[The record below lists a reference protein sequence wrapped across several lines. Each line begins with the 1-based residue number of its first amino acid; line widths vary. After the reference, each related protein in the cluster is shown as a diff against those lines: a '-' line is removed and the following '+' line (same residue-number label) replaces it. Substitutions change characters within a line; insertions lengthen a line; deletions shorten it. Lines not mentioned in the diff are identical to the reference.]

1 MGSKC
6 LGIAVAVLMLVT
18 GCGQPPDTQQRP
30 QHYVALGDSYTSAPG
45 TGEEVGSPP
54 GCDRSRNN
62 YPRLVAAELN
72 PERFTDASCSGATTR
87 DITSPQ
93 PTRDGTNPP
102 QLNAV
107 RPETTLIT
115 IGIGGNDVGL
125 VALAG
130 ECAAKQGSRSCK
142 QRLTEG
148 GTDELTARI
157 ERAGEA
163 VGRVLERIN
172 AKAPDARVVVVGYP
186 TILPADPA
194 ACPPELPYAEADIAY
209 LRRGLQRLN
218 TVLAEQAR
226 QHGAEFADTA
236 KASEG
241 HGMCAP
247 PDSRWIEGPRSTTG
261 AAPLHPN
268 ARGERAMAR
277 AVLRELS

>member
-1 MGSKC
+1 MGRKG

-18 GCGQPPDTQQRP
+18 ACGQQPDSQQRP

-45 TGEEVGSPP
+45 TGESVGSPP

-62 YPRLVAAELN
+62 YPRLVAAELSA
-72 PERFTDASCSGATTR
+72 ERFTDASCSGATTR
-87 DITSPQ
+87 DITRPQ
-93 PTRDGTNPP
+93 QTPDGTNPP

-107 RPETTLIT
+107 RPETTLVT

-130 ECAAKQGSRSCK
+130 ECAANQGTRSC
-142 QRLTEG
+142 QRRLAEG
-148 GTDELTARI
+148 GIDELAARI
-157 ERAGEA
+157 ESAGEA
-163 VGRVLERIN
+163 VGQVLARIN

-194 ACPPELPYAEADIAY
+194 VCPPELPYADEDIAY

-236 KASEG
+236 KASVG

-247 PDSRWIEGPRSTTG
+247 PDSRWVEGPRSTTG

-268 ARGERAMAR
+268 ARGERSMAS
-277 AVLRELS
+277 AVVRELS